1 MASNYTGLILLSGMD
16 SPGVTEALFT
26 SLQDFAISILDIEQ
40 VVIRGRLILT
50 VLISCDPVHEEAI
63 IADLEKTAAD
73 LDLDLAVEFS
83 EIAQKSTFDDEK
95 IHLVLLG
102 APLKPAPLVAITSTI
117 RRFDGNIEQIHRTAD
132 YPITAIEFLIS
143 IPDGRAGIVQKAL
156 VETAFENE
164 IDISVEKAGLS
175 RRARRLVILDVD
187 STFIQEEV
195 IELLAKHA
203 GVEEEVRIIT
213 ESAMRGELDFAESL
227 TKRVELL
234 RGLPISVLDEVRK
247 EITLSRGARTLIRT
261 LHRHGHK
268 VALVSGGFAEVLAP
282 LITDLKIDHH
292 RANHLGIQ
300 DGLLTGKVEGKII
313 DSAGKAQALRDFA
326 AAENLPLSQTIAV
339 GDGAN
344 DIDMIEIA
352 GLGIA
357 FNAKPAVKK
366 AANSSVNN
374 PYLDSVLYLMG
385 ISRSE
390 VLESDINN

>member
-1 MASNYTGLILLSGMD
+1 M
-16 SPGVTEALFT
+16 
-26 SLQDFAISILDIEQ
+26 
-40 VVIRGRLILT
+40 
-50 VLISCDPVHEEAI
+50 
-63 IADLEKTAAD
+63 
-73 LDLDLAVEFS
+73 
-83 EIAQKSTFDDEK
+83 
-95 IHLVLLG
+95 
-102 APLKPAPLVAITSTI
+102 VAITSTI

-268 VALVSGGFAEVLAP
+268 VALISGGFAEVLAP

>member
-26 SLQDFAISILDIEQ
+26 SLQDFSISILDIEQ

-50 VLISCDPVHEEAI
+50 VLISCDPIHGKAI

-83 EIAQKSTFDDEK
+83 EIAQKASSDDER

-268 VALVSGGFAEVLAP
+268 VGLVSGGFTEVLAP

-300 DGLLTGKVEGKII
+300 DGLLTGKIEGKII
-313 DSAGKAQALRDFA
+313 DRAGKAQALRDFA

-357 FNAKPAVKK
+357 FNAKQAVKK

-390 VLESDINN
+390 VLESDLNN

>member
-50 VLISCDPVHEEAI
+50 LLISCDPAHEEAI

-83 EIAQKSTFDDEK
+83 EDAAKTNSDDER

-102 APLKPAPLVAITSTI
+102 SPLKPAPLVAITSTI

-143 IPDGRAGIVQKAL
+143 IPGGRAGVVQKAL

-187 STFIQEEV
+187 STLIQEEV
-195 IELLAKHA
+195 IELLAKRA

-227 TKRVELL
+227 TKRVALL

-247 EITLSRGARTLIRT
+247 EITLSHGARTLIRT

-374 PYLDSVLYLMG
+374 PYLDSILYLMG